1 MSKRKQQQKLER
13 DAVEKARQLTVG
25 KIVRLILKSLVFA
38 MLVAA
43 LIVGLSLLGVPW
55 LMNTWAQLAIM
66 IVVYLFAYP
75 YLMREFRPEMY
86 LKRQKKE

>member
-1 MSKRKQQQKLER
+1 MSKRKQHKQER
-13 DAVEKARQLTVG
+13 DAVEKARQLTAG
-25 KIVRLILKSLVFA
+25 KIIRLVLKSLVFA

-75 YLMREFRPEMY
+75 YLMREFRPQMY
-86 LKRQKKE
+86 LKRQKKD

>member
-1 MSKRKQQQKLER
+1 MSKRKQQKQER
-13 DAVEKARQLTVG
+13 DAIEKARQLTAG
-25 KIVRLILKSLVFA
+25 KIIRLVLKSLVFA

-75 YLMREFRPEMY
+75 YLMREFRPQMY
-86 LKRQKKE
+86 LKRQKKD